1 MREVSREAAAVARL
15 SKQKGDNPPPLYE
28 VRELTLEEAL
38 LVLAADKEER
48 RIRAEEKAA
57 RAPKRP
63 SPGRRGGR
71 GGR

>member
-1 MREVSREAAAVARL
+1 
-15 SKQKGDNPPPLYE
+15 LYE

-48 RIRAEEKAA
+48 RIRAEEKAT
-57 RAPKRP
+57 RAAKRP

>member
-1 MREVSREAAAVARL
+1 MARL
-15 SKQKGDNPPPLYE
+15 SKDKGGNSPPLYE

-48 RIRAEEKAA
+48 RIRAEEKAT
-57 RAPKRP
+57 RAAKRP